1 MTAHYLGLSRGGSVK
16 RVQQL
21 VANSTA
27 LIGWA
32 NEKGRYLTGS
42 VAGALKCTGRWF
54 SINAADR

>member
-1 MTAHYLGLSRGGSVK
+1 MVK

-21 VANSTA
+21 VTNSTA

-42 VAGALKCTGRWF
+42 VAGALKCAGTWF